1 MPELPEVESIRRNLN
16 KVVQHEKIKSV
27 NVFYRPIVSN
37 DLSFET
43 KVTGQTIEDI
53 LRKGKYLFFILNDY
67 VMVSHLRMEGKYMM
81 DHDLDPKHTHVLF
94 QFESG
99 HQLQYHDTR
108 KFGRFELINKS
119 DFDINSY
126 NDIAKEPFDITKEEL
141 FDKLKNKTISIKEA
155 ILDQRIVSGIGNIYA
170 NEILYRSK
178 IHPAKPAMMVTLDE
192 VDLLIKQS
200 KWVLDKAVRMGG
212 TTIDTFES
220 LGHKGEF
227 QQELRVHGKQGE
239 ICPLCESVIQ
249 KVQHK
254 GRGTY
259 YCPGCQKS
267 YVVAIT
273 GGIATGKSTAVNYLK
288 KKGFKVADSDQI
300 VQSLYQDEVV
310 KDWLKKTF
318 DAKAS
323 DGSVDRTK
331 IAQIVFSNPRKKER
345 LEAYLHPLVFEK
357 IEAFKNHEFAYL
369 KFLDIPLLFETRYKG
384 FDKSLLIYAS
394 RENQLKRLIDRNHF
408 TIDDAK
414 KRIKAQMPISKKMR
428 LADAIIDNNGSIKD
442 LYKKIDLYLEIF

>member
-16 KVVQHEKIKSV
+16 KVVQHEKIQSV
-27 NVFYRPIVSN
+27 KVFYRPIVSN

-43 KVTGQTIEDI
+43 KVAGQAIEDI
-53 LRKGKYLFFILNDY
+53 QRKGKYLFFILTDF

-81 DHDLDPKHTHVLF
+81 DHNLDPKHTHVLF
-94 QFESG
+94 VFESG

-119 DFDINSY
+119 NFDINSY
-126 NDIAKEPFDITKEEL
+126 NNLAKEPFDITKFEL
-141 FDKLKNKTISIKEA
+141 FEKLKNKTISIKEA

-178 IHPAKPAMMVTLDE
+178 IHPAKPAMMVNIDE
-192 VDLLIKQS
+192 IDLLIKQS

-259 YCPGCQKS
+259 FCPGCQKS

-273 GGIATGKSTAVNYLK
+273 GGIATGKSTAVDYLK
-288 KKGFKVADSDQI
+288 KKGFKVADSDLI
-300 VQSLYQDEVV
+300 VQSLYQDEEV
-310 KDWLKKTF
+310 KQWLIKTF

-323 DGSVDRTK
+323 DGGVDRAKISQIIFTK
-331 IAQIVFSNPRKKER
+331 KRQKEK
-345 LEAYLHPLVFEK
+345 LEAYLHPLVFEQ
-357 IEAFKNHEFAYL
+357 IEAFKKDEFAYL
-369 KFLDIPLLFETRYKG
+369 KFLDIPLLFETKYKG
-384 FDKSLLIYAS
+384 YDKSLLINS
-394 RENQLKRLIDRNHF
+394 TRKNQLERLMLRNNLS
-408 TIDDAK
+408 IDDAK
-414 KRIKAQMPISKKMR
+414 KRIKAQMPLAKKMR

-442 LYKKIDLYLEIF
+442 LYRKIDLYLEIF